1 MSINF
6 AGKVAIVTGAGRGLG
21 RTHALD
27 LAARGAR
34 VLVNDLGGGVD
45 GFGGSSVASEAVV
58 EEIRAAGGE
67 ALADGHSVSDPSS
80 AENMVK
86 AALDAWGK
94 VDILIN
100 NAGIL
105 RDKSFTKIAHEDF
118 QAVVDVHLMGSFHCT
133 KAVWS
138 LMREQS
144 YGRIIMTSSP
154 SGLFGN
160 FGQTNYGAAKLGLI
174 GFMNTLVLEGAKH
187 NVRTNAIAPVAA
199 TRMTEELMPAQAFSK
214 LDPEL
219 VTAGVVYLCSED
231 APNGA
236 ILQAA
241 GGKFWLAAIME
252 NKGVDLGASAT
263 ADDVAEHFDAI
274 ADLTEVKPRRAFKL

>member
-1 MSINF
+1 MSISF
-6 AGKVAIVTGAGRGLG
+6 AGRVAIVTGAGGGLG

-27 LAARGAR
+27 LAKRGAR
-34 VLVNDLGGGVD
+34 VLVNDLGGGMD
-45 GFGGSSVASEAVV
+45 GSGGSLAAAEAVV
-58 EEIRAAGGE
+58 EEIRALGGE
-67 ALADGHSVSDPSS
+67 ALADGHSVSDPDAAAS
-80 AENMVK
+80 MVK
-86 AALDAWGK
+86 TALDAWGK
-94 VDILIN
+94 VDVLIN

-105 RDKSFTKIAHEDF
+105 RDKSFIKMANEDF
-118 QAVVDVHLMGSFHCT
+118 QAVTDVHLMGSFYCT

-138 LMREQS
+138 LMRDQG

-160 FGQTNYGAAKLGLI
+160 FGQTNYGAAKLGLV
-174 GFMNTLVLEGAKH
+174 GFMNTLVLEGAKY

-199 TRMTEELMPAQAFSK
+199 TRMTEDIIPAEV
-214 LDPEL
+214 LGNLGPEL

-241 GGKFWLAAIME
+241 GGKFWLAAIVE
-252 NKGVDLGASAT
+252 NKGVNLGTSAT
-263 ADDVAEHFDAI
+263 ADDVAEHFGAI
-274 ADLTEVKPRRAFKL
+274 ADLTKVKPRRSFKS